1 MAKQFYKTK
10 EKKKNNTLVNVING
24 GLSDLKDEIKN
35 MSEYEKE
42 SEKPDQI
49 LGNYCILCTDKKKK
63 RVKQIYKSL
72 VDII

>member
-49 LGNYCILCTDKKKK
+49 
-63 RVKQIYKSL
+63 
-72 VDII
+72 

>member
-10 EKKKNNTLVNVING
+10 EKKKNNTSVNVING

-42 SEKPDQI
+42 SEKPDKI
-49 LGNYCILCTDKKKK
+49 
-63 RVKQIYKSL
+63 
-72 VDII
+72 

>member
-1 MAKQFYKTK
+1 
-10 EKKKNNTLVNVING
+10 
-24 GLSDLKDEIKN
+24 

-49 LGNYCILCTDKKKK
+49 LGNYCILCTDKKK
-63 RVKQIYKSL
+63 RAKQIYKSL

>member
-24 GLSDLKDEIKN
+24 GLIDLKDEIKN

-49 LGNYCILCTDKKKK
+49 LGNYCILCTDKKK
-63 RVKQIYKSL
+63 RAKQIYKSL